1 VHRHNVQLGGQKLVM
16 YGHDRKSDFRDF
28 VKKTW
33 FFITAFLPLWV
44 ILIVNYSFTD
54 KPLLE
59 VIMPSVVLLTASVV
73 ALLLYLKKKQNTKTD
88 RSSFRVV
95 TKSEITHDVVFYV
108 LAYIPALLIQDFT
121 LQEISIFGI
130 LLFTVYVL
138 YIKTNM
144 LHINPIIA
152 LKYHTYRVIDEHDN
166 SVVVFSSLHLKTD
179 RDIAYQ
185 EITTNLHMVVD

>member
-1 VHRHNVQLGGQKLVM
+1 M
-16 YGHDRKSDFRDF
+16 YSHDRKSDFGDF

-33 FFITAFLPLWV
+33 FFITAFLPLWF
-44 ILIVNYSFTD
+44 ILIVNYSFTE

-59 VIMPSVVLLTASVV
+59 VIILSVTLLATSVI

-88 RSSFRVV
+88 VSSFRVV

-108 LAYIPALLIQDFT
+108 LAYIPALLIRDFALQD
-121 LQEISIFGI
+121 LSIFGI

-152 LKYHTYRVIDEHDN
+152 LKYHTYRVIDEYDN

-179 RDIAYQ
+179 RDITYR
-185 EITTNLHMVVD
+185 EITPNLHMVVD